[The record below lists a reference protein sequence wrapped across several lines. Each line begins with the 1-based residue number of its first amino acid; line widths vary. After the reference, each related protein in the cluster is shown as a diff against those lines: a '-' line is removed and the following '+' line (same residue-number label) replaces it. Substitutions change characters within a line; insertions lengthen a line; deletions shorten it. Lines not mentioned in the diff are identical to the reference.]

1 VTARAQSVFLPVT
14 RLQHNFAR
22 PLSDLEGY
30 GSDSGSSD
38 DSTDSDA
45 VPNSCQQNAD
55 PDATCS
61 ESDVDRL
68 ASQKFDGPSDS

>member
-1 VTARAQSVFLPVT
+1 MR
-14 RLQHNFAR
+14 
-22 PLSDLEGY
+22 LSDFEGY

-45 VPNSCQQNAD
+45 MPNSCQQNAD

-68 ASQKFDGPSDS
+68 ASQKFDGPSDSDEHTPAQKSKLQKFSPVPS